1 MDLPPSPPMA
11 YPVPPLRLKPPSA
24 AIVISLPSTGPLI
37 WPGWHVPRL
46 YLTWCKWVPKPIY
59 RTSSPCS
66 SPPFFFLHFHL
77 PGSSPH
83 SVSVLWLE
91 PYLQGKIP
99 PLHSQLLFF
108 SPLFL
113 PVFLSVNFC
122 PPPPPN
128 PTPTST
134 LPQPRPVDTAVLLQ
148 FIGSLQLLFREKEQG
163 EVKERRDGEKL
174 QGRRHRGWVNTRPHD
189 KDLLKRAEQ

>member
-59 RTSSPCS
+59 RTSSPWF

-108 SPLFL
+108 PPLFL

-122 PPPPPN
+122 PPPPPQPYPYIHPP
-128 PTPTST
+128 PTPTCRYCCVA
-134 LPQPRPVDTAVLLQ
+134 PIYRFITAA
-148 FIGSLQLLFREKEQG
+148 IQG
-163 EVKERRDGEKL
+163 EGTGGGEGEE
-174 QGRRHRGWVNTRPHD
+174 GRREATGKETQGMSEYTATW
-189 KDLLKRAEQ
+189 